1 MRKWQSLFSSSP
13 VSAQMEEWV
22 VQLAVEHAV
31 VTMAT
36 HSHDPHV
43 TLWGAKVIAHGVH
56 NGT

>member
-1 MRKWQSLFSSSP
+1 MAVTLLLFSSIC
-13 VSAQMEEWV
+13 ADGKWV